1 MSASA
6 AQTTAGRGLAENNMN
21 WDWQVF
27 LNDDGSGRT
36 YLQWMIDAW
45 GWTLAVAGCSWV
57 VAVSLGALMG
67 TLRTLPNSSWLVRL
81 ANVWVELFRNI
92 PLLVQIFLWYFVVP
106 KMFPAF
112 QQVPG
117 FVLVVFALG
126 FFTSAR
132 IAEQVRAGVQALP
145 KGQRYAGMALG
156 FTTAQTYRYVILPMA
171 FRIILPPLTSESMN
185 LLKNSSVAF
194 AVSIAELTMFAM
206 QAQEETSR
214 GIEVYLAVT
223 ILYGISAFAVNRVFG
238 FIETKVRIPGFIV
251 AGATGGGH

>member
-1 MSASA
+1 
-6 AQTTAGRGLAENNMN
+6 MN

-67 TLRTLPNSSWLVRL
+67 TLRTLPNSPWLVRL
-81 ANVWVELFRNI
+81 ANVWVEFFRNI

-106 KMFPAF
+106 RMFPAF
-112 QQVPG
+112 QGVPG

-251 AGATGGGH
+251 AGGTGGGH

>member
-1 MSASA
+1 
-6 AQTTAGRGLAENNMN
+6 MN

-36 YLQWMIDAW
+36 YLEWMIDAW

-57 VAVSLGALMG
+57 VAMLVGALMG
-67 TLRTLPNSSWLVRL
+67 TLRTLPGSPWLVRL
-81 ANVWVELFRNI
+81 ATAWVELFRNI

-106 KMFPAF
+106 KIFPVF

-117 FVLVVFALG
+117 FVLVVFGLG

-132 IAEQVRAGVQALP
+132 IAEQVRAGIQALP
-145 KGQRYAGMALG
+145 RGQRYAALAMG
-156 FTTAQTYRYVILPMA
+156 FTQAQAYRYVILPMA

-185 LLKNSSVAF
+185 LLKNSAAAF

-223 ILYGISAFAVNRVFG
+223 GLYMLSAFAVNRIFAFV
-238 FIETKVRIPGFIV
+238 EKRVQVPGFIV
-251 AGATGGGH
+251 AGGTGGGH

>member
-1 MSASA
+1 M
-6 AQTTAGRGLAENNMN
+6 T

-27 LNDDGSGRT
+27 LQDDGSGRT
-36 YLQWMIDAW
+36 YLEWMLEAW
-45 GWTLAVAGCSWV
+45 RWTLAVAGTSWLVAMAVGAV
-57 VAVSLGALMG
+57 VG
-67 TLRTLPNSSWLVRL
+67 TLRTLPNSPWLVRL
-81 ANVWVELFRNI
+81 ANAWVELFRNI

-106 KMFPAF
+106 KIIPAF

-117 FVLVVFALG
+117 FALVVLGLG

-132 IAEQVRAGVQALP
+132 IAEQFRAGIQALP
-145 KGQRYAGMALG
+145 RGQRYAALAMG
-156 FTTAQTYRYVILPMA
+156 FSTWQSYRYVLLPMT

-214 GIEVYLAVT
+214 GIEIYLAVT
-223 ILYGISAFAVNRVFG
+223 ALYAGSAFAVNRVFA
-238 FIETKVRIPGFIV
+238 FIEKKMRVPGFIAV
-251 AGATGGGH
+251 GTAGGH